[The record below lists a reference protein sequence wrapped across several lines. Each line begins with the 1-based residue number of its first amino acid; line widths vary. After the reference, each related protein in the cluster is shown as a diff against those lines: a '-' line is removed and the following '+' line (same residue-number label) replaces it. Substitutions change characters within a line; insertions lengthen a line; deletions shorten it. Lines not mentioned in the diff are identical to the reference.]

1 MAILGGQ
8 LFATGGQTPDGRAT
22 ASVERYD
29 PVSETWHYVTPMRR
43 PRFSHACAAHGG
55 KLYVVGGF
63 AGGEWLT
70 ATERY
75 DPEDGPVGEPAR
87 PRRGRLGAGA
97 RRMLAFDFDT
107 HVSRRRSTH
116 ARARRREA
124 GRGSTNRQ

>member
-29 PVSETWHYVTPMRR
+29 PVSETWHFVTPMRR

-75 DPEDGPVGEPAR
+75 VPKTGQWESLHD
-87 PRRGRLGAGA
+87 
-97 RRMLAFDFDT
+97 LAVA
-107 HVSRRRSTH
+107 VS
-116 ARARRREA
+116 APGLAEC
-124 GRGSTNRQ
+124 

>member
-29 PVSETWHYVTPMRR
+29 PVSETWHFVTPMRR

-55 KLYVVGGF
+55 KIYVVGGF

-70 ATERY
+70 ANERY
-75 DPEDGPVGEPAR
+75 DPKTGQWESLHD
-87 PRRGRLGAGA
+87 
-97 RRMLAFDFDT
+97 LAVA
-107 HVSRRRSTH
+107 VS
-116 ARARRREA
+116 APGLAEC
-124 GRGSTNRQ
+124 